1 MNSVYLLFF
10 YFILFSI
17 HNTTFIT
24 LIFHN
29 YSYFSYYYTNR
40 VMWSF
45 TNPSLYN
52 SWCYHPLLKP
62 ACNLGYAFLI
72 LFFYNQTLVMPFIY
86 SLIDF
91 SFIYPYVSDLISD
104 HNQYKSYQT
113 DIFIILYFL
122 IYFLSNSITD
132 SESFVVIVI
141 LLIPRRHYSAAD

>member
-91 SFIYPYVSDLISD
+91 SFIYPYASDLISD
-104 HNQYKSYQT
+104 HNQCESYQT
-113 DIFIILYFL
+113 APLLFYASLF
-122 IYFLSNSITD
+122 
-132 SESFVVIVI
+132 I
-141 LLIPRRHYSAAD
+141 LLGVATSNGIISDEVFTHPYD